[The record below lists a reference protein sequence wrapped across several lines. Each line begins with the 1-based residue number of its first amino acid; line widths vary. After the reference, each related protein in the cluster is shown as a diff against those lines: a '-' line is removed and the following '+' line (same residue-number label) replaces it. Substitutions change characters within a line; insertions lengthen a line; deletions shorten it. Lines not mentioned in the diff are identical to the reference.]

1 MMKSNK
7 KSRSLLSLVLAL
19 ALALAVGCMATT
31 ALAATA
37 DHASVTTTKDVF
49 GQASGVIA
57 LSSDDDASV
66 TTGDSPF
73 ATTTMALS
81 EVDDLGEYAVAAPSD
96 VVLPT
101 ARKNISLSSGTNY
114 KYDRTYYEAGTV
126 IDIYANWT
134 PSTVGLKLGVYS
146 VSADAP
152 ITSSV
157 SGGEGGVQVTI
168 NTSGYFYIYVENTSA
183 SRSADVSVSYAY

>member
-7 KSRSLLSLVLAL
+7 KSRSLLGLLLAL
-19 ALALAVGCMATT
+19 ALVMGCLATT
-31 ALAATA
+31 AFAAVT

-49 GQASGVIA
+49 GQVSDVVM
-57 LSSDDDASV
+57 LSSSDDASV

-73 ATTTMALS
+73 AATTMTLS
-81 EVDDLGEYAVAAPSD
+81 EVDDLGEYAITAPSD

-146 VSADAP
+146 VSAGAP
-152 ITSSV
+152 ITSSI

-168 NTSGYFYIYVENTSA
+168 NTRILLYLRGEHLFLQERRY
-183 SRSADVSVSYAY
+183 

>member
-1 MMKSNK
+1 MMNMNK
-7 KSRSLLSLVLAL
+7 KSRSLLELVLAL
-19 ALALAVGCMATT
+19 ALVMGCLTTIAFAAVT
-31 ALAATA
+31 

-49 GQASGVIA
+49 GQVSDVVA
-57 LSSDDDASV
+57 LSSSDDACV

-73 ATTTMALS
+73 AATTMALS
-81 EVDDLGEYAVAAPSD
+81 EVDDLGEYAVTAPSN

-146 VSADAP
+146 VSAGAP
-152 ITSSV
+152 ITSSI

-168 NTSGYFYIYVENTSA
+168 NTSGYFYIYVENLS
-183 SRSADVSVSYAY
+183 SSKSADISVSYAY